1 MDRISSSA
9 PHTGF
14 QRNLRRQESAINKV
28 ERQIGTQNRIQSLRD
43 DPIAAGRV
51 VRSQSFVNRLDQFE
65 KNARTLV
72 DRISYSEGY
81 INSNL
86 QILQRVR
93 ELAVTGANGTYTPE
107 DLKIMAGEVNQLLMT
122 MVDNANATGAEGTA
136 LFAGTKT
143 NSQAFEVTYG
153 NVPGAGSAV
162 ITEVRYNGNID
173 MSKIEVDE
181 RHSVMQDRSGNR
193 IFWAEPQTVF
203 SNTDSS
209 QYVVGKDSVIN
220 VDGHEILITA
230 GDNMYSVIAKINNSG
245 AAVKASVDPISNGI
259 NISTTDARQLWM
271 QDLGEST
278 ILQDLGLISS
288 GNAPNNIAA
297 GATAV
302 GGSAFDAV
310 IALRDAMLSGDSHR
324 IGGSALGAVSSAV
337 DNVANHLAKTGSL
350 YEQLEANIA
359 RTGKQIP
366 DVTAAIS
373 REKDVDMAEAITEM
387 KMLDFTKQATLNMA
401 ARLYSNSILNYM
413 R

>member
-14 QRNLRRQESAINKV
+14 QHNLRRQEAAINKV

-122 MVDNANATGAEGTA
+122 MVDNANATNAEGVA

-173 MSKIEVDE
+173 MTRIEVDE

-203 SNTDSS
+203 SNTDST
-209 QYVVGKDSVIN
+209 QYVAGQDSIIN
-220 VDGHEILITA
+220 VDGQEILITA
-230 GDNMYSVIAKINNSG
+230 GDNMYSIIAKINNSG

-259 NISTTDARQLWM
+259 NISTTDARQLWL
-271 QDLGEST
+271 QDIGEST

-288 GNAPNNIAA
+288 ENVPNNIAV

-302 GGSAFDAV
+302 GASAFDAV
-310 IALRDAMLSGDSHR
+310 IALRDAMLAGDAEK

-350 YEQLEANIA
+350 YEQLETNIA
-359 RTGKQIP
+359 RTTKQIP